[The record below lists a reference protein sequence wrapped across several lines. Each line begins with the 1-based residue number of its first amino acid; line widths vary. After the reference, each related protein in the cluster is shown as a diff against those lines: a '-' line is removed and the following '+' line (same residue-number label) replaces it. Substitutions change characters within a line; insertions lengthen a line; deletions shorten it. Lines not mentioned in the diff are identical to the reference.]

1 MVIQYNACYLAG
13 VFLSFYVQKIM
24 RYSKTDLAF
33 HYSWPERH
41 KMNYTGTPSR
51 RWFDP
56 NNGQQL
62 LFIINC
68 FYDSIGL
75 QSPEVGKR
83 IEHLIY
89 TQMPLEKMSEL
100 TVFKWL
106 SGIYPYHAERY
117 P

>member
-1 MVIQYNACYLAG
+1 
-13 VFLSFYVQKIM
+13 M
-24 RYSKTDLAF
+24 RYIKENLVYR
-33 HYSWPERH
+33 YSWPDASTSG
-41 KMNYTGTPSR
+41 YTGAPSR

-56 NNGQQL
+56 NNGSQL

-83 IEHLIY
+83 LEHLIN
-89 TQMPLEKMSEL
+89 TQMPLEKMSEI

-106 SGIYPYHAERY
+106 QGIYPYHADR
-117 P
+117 